1 MTGTGER
8 SFFTRNRRGQPATKL
23 MDEFVDGKPTGKIIS
38 SYSIVEGHVVPHYV
52 GEDAGITM
60 QEITQLRCGSK
71 PRGRKLNPGVLPE
84 EVIGR
89 LDDGYIGVQRGLE
102 YQASPAEVAAVVEA
116 AKPVKRP
123 DTATVL
129 SPVIVAPH
137 QQRVVI
143 EQREDLTQVFV
154 LEFDGPTGIERK
166 EFTSA
171 NAAREYPAF
180 LTSYY
185 SRTLF
190 SNFRLFREY
199 RTPREELT
207 LETK

>member
-1 MTGTGER
+1 MAQGER
-8 SFFTRNRRGQPATKL
+8 SFFTRNRRGQPATEL
-23 MDEFVDGKPTGKIIS
+23 MDEFIDGKPTGKIVS
-38 SYSIVEGHVVPHYV
+38 GYRVVEGSNRVEPRYFLS
-52 GEDAGITM
+52 GDAP
-60 QEITQLRCGSK
+60 R
-71 PRGRKLNPGVLPE
+71 RGRQLKPGVLPP
-84 EVIGR
+84 EVIGSI
-89 LDDGYIGVQRGLE
+89 DDGYIGVQRGFE
-102 YQASPAEVAAVVEA
+102 YVPSTAEVAAVIEA

-129 SPVIVAPH
+129 NPVIVAPH

-154 LEFDGPTGIERK
+154 LEFDGPTGVERK
-166 EFTSA
+166 EFASA

-185 SRTLF
+185 SSTLF

-199 RTPREELT
+199 RTPREELS